1 MKTSGLPRKILIR
14 TRGNHQQGMGDLV
27 GSEAV
32 GRAFRSQGMEVAVLA
47 EPDPEATAYLQ
58 KAELAHFHAG
68 SISQDCAVVQE
79 WAPDCLV
86 INMLRSAPEYLATL
100 RPLVKLLVTMDD
112 DGPAATLADLCINP
126 LYPIPGALSSP
137 DFIPLKSEFQELN
150 RQSRTWRQRVQ
161 SILVTLGG
169 ADTYGFSPRVV
180 RAISSIPAGI
190 SLKVILGPAYRHD
203 AEMNA
208 ALEDLAGRPWVVERN
223 VAEMGRYM
231 AEADLAICSA
241 GLTLFEMACAGTPVI
256 VVCGEPFEVATA
268 SRLSALGFGVNL
280 GFGVDCTEAAIC
292 RAVMDLIS
300 NGARRAAMGRRG
312 RELVDGRGARRSMK
326 AILEKWRES
335 VKNNPVLAA

>member
-1 MKTSGLPRKILIR
+1 MKNPGLPRKILIR

-27 GSEAV
+27 GSERVAP
-32 GRAFRSQGMEVAVLA
+32 AFRSQGMEVAILA

-58 KAELAHFHAG
+58 KAELAHFQAG
-68 SISQDCAVVQE
+68 SISQDSRIVQE

-137 DFIPLKSEFQELN
+137 AFIPLKSEFKDFN

-190 SLKVILGPAYRHD
+190 SLK
-203 AEMNA
+203 
-208 ALEDLAGRPWVVERN
+208 
-223 VAEMGRYM
+223 
-231 AEADLAICSA
+231 
-241 GLTLFEMACAGTPVI
+241 
-256 VVCGEPFEVATA
+256 
-268 SRLSALGFGVNL
+268 GV
-280 GFGVDCTEAAIC
+280 
-292 RAVMDLIS
+292 
-300 NGARRAAMGRRG
+300 
-312 RELVDGRGARRSMK
+312 
-326 AILEKWRES
+326 
-335 VKNNPVLAA
+335 

>member
-1 MKTSGLPRKILIR
+1 MPPKIPIR
-14 TRGNHQQGMGDLV
+14 TCGNYQQGMGDLV
-27 GSEAV
+27 GSEAI
-32 GRAFRSQGMEVAVLA
+32 GGAFRSQGMEVAILA

-58 KAELAHFHAG
+58 KAEYTHFHAT
-68 SISQDCAVVQE
+68 SNSQDCRIVQE

-86 INMLRSAPEYLATL
+86 VNMLRSAPEYLATL
-100 RPLVKLLVTMDD
+100 RPLVKLLVTIDD
-112 DGPAATLADLCINP
+112 DGPAAALADLCINP

-137 DFIPLKSEFQELN
+137 AFIPLKSGFQELN

-180 RAISSIPAGI
+180 RAIASIPAEI
-190 SLKVILGPAYRHD
+190 SLKVILGPAYRHE

-280 GFGVDCTEAAIC
+280 GFGADCTEAAIC

-300 NGARRAAMGRRG
+300 DGAGRAAMGRRG
-312 RELVDGRGARRSMK
+312 RELVDGRGAQRSME

-335 VKNNPVLAA
+335 VKNTPILAA